1 MHKRCIVAAGVWLAL
16 ALAASRALSHPG
28 SGIAVDDQGNVSFT
42 DTGRGVW
49 QIANDGNVT
58 LISEIAMHWMALD
71 KEGAFADAPDQI
83 GEWFG
88 RVTPRGKKPTLLWCS
103 DFPFTVGTDGNVYY
117 AKMHG
122 LTIMRRT
129 PAGEEAA
136 ITKPEDFGFDDEHA
150 VGVNG
155 LACGSD
161 GTLYLVMLDDLHQSE
176 ASADHW
182 LWAVDRNGDVR
193 LIAKNF
199 IPERIPPSER
209 HHEAIP
215 EYCRGLAVDDA
226 DNVYVAATGSR
237 CVLKVA
243 PTGDASVVLRCDKPW
258 SPTGVATADGAVY
271 VLEYDDETPTEGRN
285 WPPRVRKLS
294 SDGNVSILMT
304 VNRDDASQ

>member
-1 MHKRCIVAAGVWLAL
+1 MSRRLLIFIWLPLLSTGL
-16 ALAASRALSHPG
+16 ASAHPG
-28 SGIAVDDQGNVSFT
+28 SGIAIDDQGNVSIT

-49 QIANDGNVT
+49 QIAQDGKAT
-58 LISEIAMHWMALD
+58 LISETAMHWMALD
-71 KEGAFADAPDQI
+71 VEGAFADAPEQI

-88 RVTPRGKKPTLLWCS
+88 RLTPSGQKPTLLWCS
-103 DFPFTVGTDGNVYY
+103 DFPFTVGTDGNIYY

-136 ITKPEDFGFDDEHA
+136 ITGPEDFGFDDEHA

-155 LACGSD
+155 LACGPD

-182 LWAVDRNGDVR
+182 LWSVSQEGDVR

-199 IPERIPPSER
+199 IPERIPASER

-215 EYCRGLAVDDA
+215 EYCRGLAVDGA
-226 DNVYVAATGSR
+226 HNVYVAATGSR
-237 CVLKVA
+237 CVVKVS
-243 PTGDASVVLRCDKPW
+243 PTGEAEVVMRCDKPW
-258 SPTGVATADGAVY
+258 SPTGVAVADGAIY

-285 WPPRVRKLS
+285 WPPRVRKFTPE
-294 SDGNVSILMT
+294 GGVSTLATIQR
-304 VNRDDASQ
+304 NEDRR

>member
-1 MHKRCIVAAGVWLAL
+1 MRLLCILC
-16 ALAASRALSHPG
+16 LSSLSTSFVSAHPG
-28 SGIAVDDQGNVSFT
+28 SGIVVDGDGNVSFT

-49 QIANDGNVT
+49 QIARDGDAK
-58 LISEIAMHWMALD
+58 LISDIAMHWMALD
-71 KEGAFADAPDQI
+71 GQGAFADAPNQF

-88 RVTPRGKKPTLLWCS
+88 RVTPRGQKPTLLWCS
-103 DFPFTVGTDGNVYY
+103 DFPFTIGTDGNIYY

-129 PAGEEAA
+129 PAGKEAA
-136 ITKPEDFGFDDEHA
+136 ITKPEDFAFDDEHA

-155 LACGSD
+155 LACGPD
-161 GTLYLVMLDDLHQSE
+161 GTLHLVMLDDLHQSE

-182 LWAVDRNGDVR
+182 LWTVSPDGDVR

-199 IPERIPPSER
+199 IPERIPPDER

-226 DNVYVAATGSR
+226 NNVYVAATGSR
-237 CVLKVA
+237 CVLKISPNGDVA
-243 PTGDASVVLRCDKPW
+243 VVMRCDKPW
-258 SPTGVATADGAVY
+258 SPTGVAVADGAAY

-294 SDGNVSILMT
+294 PEGGLSTLIT
-304 VNRDDASQ
+304 VRRDEASRQTP